1 MSQLDVVDEN
11 GFSRFKNGII
21 VDDFNSDNIMSNSDD
36 NIAAIGK
43 GELRPKPIVM
53 PSDGSIKFS
62 PFATS
67 GTKINNRNMES
78 VLNEPNDDGEI
89 ITLDYTIAPMITQPL
104 ATTSESVNPF
114 DIQSF
119 TGDLTLS
126 PDVDH
131 WFDTTKIPEYSSLLN
146 TIFEAITELKEG
158 VSAADEITAAIL
170 SQNDFWDDITGDIPL
185 GDSITSTG
193 VHFETPTQSSD
204 IERNI
209 ELGTTSTGK
218 AKYWVAA
225 ELDAA
230 IATHG
235 LTDGLTGSL
244 KILPYIRRRDVVVK
258 AQGLKPLHT
267 ASIQFDGV
275 GLESRFA
282 RATEI
287 YIQYDPRTATTLFQ
301 PDVNGKYEK
310 IKLTGGGKAA
320 NGILL
325 AVRQP
330 PIQEDPTIASAT
342 SRYML
347 GYVVPVTD
355 DETGLIDYSAIQSPT
370 PLDYYNGHYSGTA
383 RNSTSNT
390 THIVLSSDAHRYVA
404 KNFQKNASGAAI
416 TTEGYP
422 ENAYVTIV
430 SGAGAGQQAIANLI
444 THVAGVNPNPT
455 LVLRSALTTAIDDTS
470 VYSISM
476 KPVSPFDASN
486 RYDVSQIGCIPAK
499 TNHYGEK
506 LGVLHI
512 PSDGKLAVVT
522 GISFNHPEAN
532 GTWTA
537 TQTDAITF
545 VPGSANY
552 GVISGAAQTH
562 YREQFNGIWANI
574 RDNYPEVYN
583 QYYRGYFDQW
593 IIDADVPEQEN

>member
-1 MSQLDVVDEN
+1 MD
-11 GFSRFKNGII
+11 
-21 VDDFNSDNIMSNSDD
+21 
-36 NIAAIGK
+36 
-43 GELRPKPIVM
+43 
-53 PSDGSIKFS
+53 
-62 PFATS
+62 
-67 GTKINNRNMES
+67 
-78 VLNEPNDDGEI
+78 
-89 ITLDYTIAPMITQPL
+89 
-104 ATTSESVNPF
+104 
-114 DIQSF
+114 
-119 TGDLTLS
+119 
-126 PDVDH
+126 
-131 WFDTTKIPEYSSLLN
+131 
-146 TIFEAITELKEG
+146 
-158 VSAADEITAAIL
+158 
-170 SQNDFWDDITGDIPL
+170 
-185 GDSITSTG
+185 
-193 VHFETPTQSSD
+193 
-204 IERNI
+204 
-209 ELGTTSTGK
+209 GK
-218 AKYWVAA
+218 A
-225 ELDAA
+225 
-230 IATHG
+230 
-235 LTDGLTGSL
+235 
-244 KILPYIRRRDVVVK
+244 
-258 AQGLKPLHT
+258 
-267 ASIQFDGV
+267 
-275 GLESRFA
+275 LER
-282 RATEI
+282 
-287 YIQYDPRTATTLFQ
+287 
-301 PDVNGKYEK
+301 
-310 IKLTGGGKAA
+310 
-320 NGILL
+320 
-325 AVRQP
+325 
-330 PIQEDPTIASAT
+330 
-342 SRYML
+342 
-347 GYVVPVTD
+347 
-355 DETGLIDYSAIQSPT
+355 
-370 PLDYYNGHYSGTA
+370 DYYNGHYSGTA

-512 PSDGKLAVVT
+512 PSDDRVKFTTGRKLVEIADRYSQQAWRVTSYASGYYEAAGQSRQEVSTSLTPDRLT